1 MAAALDFTARAGH
14 PCGIPFDALKFLTD
28 HPEYSWQSPVLHD
41 MDAGPWTEF
50 RSGEHV
56 AQPAR

>member
-1 MAAALDFTARAGH
+1 MAQAMDFIARAGH
-14 PCGIPFDALKFLTD
+14 PCGIKFDAAKFLAD
-28 HPEYSWQSPVLHD
+28 HPEYSWQSPVLRD

-56 AQPAR
+56 AQPAQ